1 MRIFTRMTP
10 DPLQALIHRIEVR
23 YPGWTGIN
31 DPRFAQDELGYKRAA
46 AAQAAEMLNA
56 EALRELQAQG
66 QFDEML
72 KRVRRLAAATNLL
85 FMGVPRVGDLS
96 LLNQGLDTAELCAAL
111 FDLLHGPDES
121 PERLGR
127 FIDFVDAVGATPKWA
142 LPTYLLF
149 VVHPNTDVFVKP
161 AGFQAFLNVLGASEL
176 WSTLPSAESYAGL
189 LRLCNEI
196 RETFQPYGAQDM
208 IDVQSLI
215 WVVAQTTRPPRRTKA
230 QAPEPQPE
238 PTRSASTATTL
249 RELSAAYTTSR
260 APEPY
265 SLQQCAADIG
275 LSTDTLQTWLQGIA
289 RKRQAILY
297 GPPGTGKTFAAHKLA
312 QYLLADQGINQGI
325 NNLNNPHDGFVE
337 LVQFHPAYAYEDFVQ
352 GIRPTQTRGRLSYP
366 LVDGRFLVFCKAAA
380 TRRGPCILI
389 IDEINRADLA
399 RVFGELMY
407 LLEYRDAVITL
418 ASGERFSI
426 PTNVILLG
434 TMNTAD
440 RSIALVDHALRRRF
454 AFLPMQPNYALL
466 RQFHTADTAAPS
478 TTPSAQIIDA
488 LINLLIRINAEIA
501 DPQYALGTSFFL
513 QQNLPEQLESIWR
526 TEIEPYLEE
535 YFFDQPARVDA
546 FRWER
551 IRPSLMP

>member
-1 MRIFTRMTP
+1 MNP
-10 DPLQALIHRIEVR
+10 DILQGLIRRIESR

-31 DPRFAQDELGYKRAA
+31 DPRFAHDELGYKRAA
-46 AAQAAEMLNA
+46 AAQAAELLGA
-56 EALRELQAQG
+56 GTLRDLQVQG
-66 QFDEML
+66 QFDEIL
-72 KRVRRLAAATNLL
+72 KRVRRLASATNLL

-96 LLNQGLDTAELCAAL
+96 LLNQGLDTAEVCAAI
-111 FDLLHGPDES
+111 FDLLHGPGKS

-127 FIDFVDAVGATPKWA
+127 FIDYVDAVGATPRWT

-149 VVHPNTDVFVKP
+149 LVHPATDMFVKP
-161 AGFQAFLNVLGASEL
+161 AGFQAFLNVIGATEL
-176 WSTLPSAESYAGL
+176 WSSSPSADGYAGL
-189 LRLCNEI
+189 LRMCTEV
-196 RETFQPYGAQDM
+196 REAFQPYGAQDM

-215 WVVAQTTRPPRRTKA
+215 WVVAQTTRPPRRPKSP
-230 QAPEPQPE
+230 AP
-238 PTRSASTATTL
+238 AKVTAL
-249 RELSAAYTTSR
+249 REPNASYITNAPQSQPYTLT
-260 APEPY
+260 
-265 SLQQCAADIG
+265 QCAAEIG
-275 LSTDTLQTWLQGIA
+275 LSTEALQTWLQGIT

-312 QYLLADQGINQGI
+312 QYLLADHNDSNDQG
-325 NNLNNPHDGFVE
+325 DGFIE

-352 GIRPTQTRGRLSYP
+352 GMRPTQIKGKLTYP
-366 LVDGRFLVFCKAAA
+366 LVDGRFLVFCKAAQ

-407 LLEYRDAVITL
+407 VLEYRDEVVTL
-418 ASGERFSI
+418 ASGQPFSI
-426 PTNVILLG
+426 PANVIVLG

-466 RQFHTADTAAPS
+466 RQFHAAHDDDTLAS
-478 TTPSAQIIDA
+478 IDA
-488 LINLLIRINAEIA
+488 LINVLMRINEEIA
-501 DPQYALGTSFFL
+501 DPNYALGTSFFL
-513 QQNLPEQLESIWR
+513 QRDLAEQLESIWR

-535 YFFDQPARVDA
+535 YFFDQPARVDI

>member
-1 MRIFTRMTP
+1 MNP
-10 DPLQALIHRIEVR
+10 DLLQASLPNLLPGLLRRIESR
-23 YPGWTGIN
+23 YPDWTGIN
-31 DPRFAQDELGYKRAA
+31 DPRFAHDELGYKRAA
-46 AAQAAEMLNA
+46 AAQAAELLGA
-56 EALRELQAQG
+56 EVLGTLLAEG
-66 QFDEML
+66 QFDEIL
-72 KRVRRLAAATNLL
+72 KRVRRLASATNLL

-96 LLNQGLDTAELCAAL
+96 LLNQGLDTAEICTAL
-111 FDLLHGPDES
+111 FDLLHGSGKS

-127 FIDFVDAVGATPKWA
+127 FINFVEAVGATPKWA

-149 VVHPNTDVFVKP
+149 LLHPTSDIFVKP
-161 AGFQAFLNVLGASEL
+161 AGFQAFLNVLGRPEL
-176 WSTLPSAESYAGL
+176 WSTIPSADSYAAL
-189 LRLCNEI
+189 LRLCNDVRQIFE
-196 RETFQPYGAQDM
+196 PYGAQDM

-215 WVVAQTTRPPRRTKA
+215 WVVAQTTKPPRRKKGQAAVAGTNSEVDTAPSSTK
-230 QAPEPQPE
+230 
-238 PTRSASTATTL
+238 TRRL
-249 RELSAAYTTSR
+249 REAAGSYTTSKPQP
-260 APEPY
+260 APAYTPAH
-265 SLQQCAADIG
+265 CAADIG
-275 LSTDTLQTWLQGIA
+275 LGTDTLQTWLQGIA

-312 QYLLADQGINQGI
+312 QYLLAASAPNSDK
-325 NNLNNPHDGFVE
+325 PDGFIE

-352 GIRPTQTRGRLSYP
+352 GIRPMTNPKGKLTYP

-380 TRRGPCILI
+380 AHRGPCVLI
-389 IDEINRADLA
+389 VDEINRADLA

-407 LLEYRDAVITL
+407 LLEYRDEVITL
-418 ASGERFSI
+418 ASGQPFSI

-454 AFLPMQPNYALL
+454 AFLPMPPNYALL
-466 RQFHTADTAAPS
+466 RQFHASQDPAAEPLIS
-478 TTPSAQIIDA
+478 A
-488 LINLLIRINAEIA
+488 LIDVLIRLNEEIA

-513 QQNLPEQLESIWR
+513 QRHLPDQLESIWR

-551 IRPSLMP
+551 IANAFGPV